1 MGLSRA
7 DKQRLAIRYT
17 AGAPLAE
24 LCSEFGLAEKEFHR
38 LREGDEDFSAMEEAA
53 LNEAW
58 DEGCRL
64 LRAQAHAT
72 AKTLRELA
80 QLDPKNLEV
89 SMGPNGGEIWRR
101 KLDPR
106 LVREQ
111 RRAAEK
117 ILEFWL
123 EAKRLKERE
132 EARLQRLGGGW

>member
-1 MGLSRA
+1 MSLSRA

-24 LCSEFGLAEKEFHR
+24 LCSEFGFTEKEFHR
-38 LREGDEDFSAMEEAA
+38 LREGDADFSAMEEAA

-58 DEGCRL
+58 EEGRRL
-64 LRAQAHAT
+64 LRAEAQAA

-89 SMGPNGGEIWRR
+89 STGPNGGEVWRR
-101 KLDPR
+101 KVDPH

-123 EAKRLKERE
+123 EAKRLQERE
-132 EARLQRLGGGW
+132 EARMQRLGGW